1 MKKTNIGFPYPVLS
15 DDNNDYVDSYFRLIA
30 TEDAAVENGKIIL
43 KFYYDLKSSGLQLM
57 IDNKQAEVLLYAE
70 SVESSFR
77 RIFRFDDA
85 TIEIEIEAALLTQ
98 KLKVKALIVAA
109 VEYKEFIFD
118 EHNKDLFNS
127 FGFDLHK
134 GDILALSNLYEIPL
148 DIIDPLANKPSVF
161 SIRPDDNAIDSI
173 RVDFWEDPNKIN
185 IWLKRDMHNLYQ
197 ELREHPRFR
206 MLLASYFVIPAL
218 IETLTFMKYD
228 GASVDNEEVKTKGWF
243 QSLEGRLAGLK
254 IDLATTDLSITT
266 IANKILNDM
275 VQVSMDNLKS
285 IKDEIFNGNS

>member
-1 MKKTNIGFPYPVLS
+1 MKKTNIGFPYPVLC
-15 DDNNDYVDSYFRLIA
+15 DDNNDYVDSHFNLLA
-30 TEDAAVENGKIIL
+30 TEDAIVENGKIIL
-43 KFYYDLKSSGLQLM
+43 KFCYDLKSSGLQQM
-57 IDNKQAEVLLYAE
+57 IDNRQAEVLLYAE
-70 SVESSFR
+70 SAESSFR
-77 RIFRFDDA
+77 KIYEFNDT
-85 TIEIEIEAALLTQ
+85 TIEVEIESALLTQ
-98 KLKVKALIVAA
+98 KLKVKALIVSA
-109 VEYKEFIFD
+109 VEYKGFAFD
-118 EHNKDLFNS
+118 EHNKELFNS
-127 FGFDLHK
+127 FGFDLRK
-134 GDILALSNLYEIPL
+134 GDILALSNIYEIPL

-161 SIRPDDNAIDSI
+161 SIRPDDAAVDSI
-173 RVDFWEDPNKIN
+173 RIDFLEDPNKIN

-228 GASVDNEEVKTKGWF
+228 GASGDNEEIKSKGWF
-243 QSLEGRLAGLK
+243 QSLEGRLEGLK

-275 VQVSMDNLKS
+275 VQESMNSLKS